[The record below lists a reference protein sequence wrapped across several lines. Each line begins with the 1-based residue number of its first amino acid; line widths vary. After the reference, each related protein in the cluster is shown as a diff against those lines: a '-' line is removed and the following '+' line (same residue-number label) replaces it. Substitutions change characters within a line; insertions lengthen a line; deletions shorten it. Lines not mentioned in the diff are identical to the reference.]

1 MKRPKGSVKSLTAK
15 PAFSELS
22 DTVRAQLYTQFNT
35 LERSGIP
42 LLQALPII
50 SGQSPA
56 SIQEKLQKLTLWI
69 QKGTSLA
76 DAGRR
81 SGVFLSWEARL
92 IGAAEA
98 AGSLQTVFTQLSE
111 HYQARAS
118 RLRKLKVRLVYP
130 YAVLIIGLLVLPLPS
145 LAAGDIGPF
154 GYFLRSLLPLLVFFL
169 STRFLANAY
178 RRTLAGERSGL
189 AGDLLFTI
197 PLIRRQLQRD
207 MLAAL
212 AMLLRAGLPALE
224 ALELTRD
231 SCAGST
237 LRGKFVGVLSD
248 VHNGA
253 GVSEALAA
261 ADLLEDDYASGL
273 IGTGEAAGRLDG
285 MLSYYVERL
294 DDKLQSQ
301 LDMLAEWFPRVVY
314 FVIIGLLLIGQFG

>member
-1 MKRPKGSVKSLTAK
+1 VKKPKNSVKSLTAK

-22 DTVRAQLYTQFNT
+22 DTVRAQLFTQFNT

-56 SIQEKLQKLTLWI
+56 SIKEKLKSLTQWI

-130 YAVLIIGLLVLPLPS
+130 YAVLIIGILVLPLP
-145 LAAGDIGPF
+145 
-154 GYFLRSLLPLLVFFL
+154 LLSPH
-169 STRFLANAY
+169 R
-178 RRTLAGERSGL
+178 
-189 AGDLLFTI
+189 
-197 PLIRRQLQRD
+197 
-207 MLAAL
+207 
-212 AMLLRAGLPALE
+212 
-224 ALELTRD
+224 
-231 SCAGST
+231 
-237 LRGKFVGVLSD
+237 
-248 VHNGA
+248 
-253 GVSEALAA
+253 
-261 ADLLEDDYASGL
+261 
-273 IGTGEAAGRLDG
+273 
-285 MLSYYVERL
+285 
-294 DDKLQSQ
+294 
-301 LDMLAEWFPRVVY
+301 PRVRPLARWRY
-314 FVIIGLLLIGQFG
+314 DRRRRDHSAPEPRGCDAITQTNRSRD